1 MKRIEIFL
9 GGYGSGKTELA
20 VNRALELKNEGKKV
34 AIADMD
40 IVNMYFRSRDV
51 VKYFDSLGIK
61 LIVPEGKYSAAD
73 TPFIPAAIRGFILNQ
88 EYNLVLDVGGDPEG
102 ARVLGVY
109 RDELKQNGHTAYFIV
124 NASRPFARDSNEL
137 IELIKSVEFTS
148 GIEIQYLINNTNFAE
163 YTREEDLQK
172 GIELTEY
179 IAKKLGKEFLYTSVW
194 EEVKIKS
201 LKSKY
206 PIKKIKR
213 YMLKPWETKK

>member
-20 VNRALELKNEGKKV
+20 INRAFQLKDEGKEI
-34 AIADMD
+34 AIADLD

-51 VKYFDSLGIK
+51 VKQFESLGIK

-73 TPFIPAAIRGFILNQ
+73 TPFIPAALRGYILN
-88 EYNLVLDVGGDPEG
+88 EKYNLILDVGGDPDG

-109 RDELKQNGHTAYFIV
+109 RDELKKMGHTAYFVI
-124 NASRPFARDSNEL
+124 NASRPFAQNPDEL
-137 IELIKSVEFTS
+137 IQLIKSVEYAS

-163 YTREEDLQK
+163 YTREEDILK
-172 GIELTEY
+172 GIKLTEL
-179 IAKKLGKEFLYTSVW
+179 IAEKLNKEFLYSSVW
-194 EEVKIKS
+194 EDIEIN
-201 LKSKY
+201 LESKY

-213 YMLKPWETKK
+213 YMLKPWEETK